1 MHLRAS
7 VRSGQIA
14 HAYLLS
20 GPNGVGKAA
29 LARAFAQSVCCAEPD
44 AVDPSQPCGVCRSC
58 RLIARGAH
66 PDVEEFNLATQ
77 AAIAEKPGRGAT
89 LTIDTV
95 RRIRAN
101 AALFP
106 LESSRRILLVD
117 DAETLQEPAQQ
128 ALLKTLEEPPPAVT
142 IVVIAD
148 EPDALLPTVRSR
160 CREIVVRPLAEQVV
174 ARALVDDGT
183 DIALAQEVAALSR
196 GCPAW
201 AREAIVNPRLLAD
214 RRREQDA
221 ARDWVSSSPYDRLV
235 TAFKLGEQYGKRRDA
250 VVGTVQAAIQVLRE
264 SMLDAAGAVEGEP
277 PLSSTPSAAELGRG
291 IAASLVCLSDLESN
305 VRPRLA
311 LETMVLSWPNLEL
324 RSQ

>member
-1 MHLRAS
+1 MRAI
-7 VRSGQIA
+7 VRSGQIG

-20 GPNGVGKAA
+20 GPKGVGKSA
-29 LARAFAQSVCCAEPD
+29 LAHAFAQSICCREPD
-44 AVDPSQPCGVCRSC
+44 AGDLSQPCGVCRSC
-58 RLIARGAH
+58 RNIARGSH

-77 AAIAEKPGRGAT
+77 AALAEKPGRGAT

-128 ALLKTLEEPPPAVT
+128 ALLKTLEEPPSAVT
-142 IVVIAD
+142 IVVVAD
-148 EPDALLPTVRSR
+148 EAESLLATVRSR
-160 CREIVVRPLAEQVV
+160 CREIVVRPVAEPEV
-174 ARALVDDGT
+174 ARALLDAGADE
-183 DIALAQEVAALSR
+183 ALAQEVAALSR
-196 GCPAW
+196 GRPAW
-201 AREAIVNPRLLAD
+201 ARDAVANPRLLAI
-214 RRREQDA
+214 RRQEQEA
-221 ARDWVSSSPYDRLV
+221 ARVWVGSSPYDRLV
-235 TAFKLGEQYGKRRDA
+235 TAFKLGEQYGKRRDD

-264 SMLDAAGAVEGEP
+264 SMFRAAGAAGGEP
-277 PLSSTPSAAELGRG
+277 PAPSVASTASELGRG
-291 IAASLVCLSDLESN
+291 IAASLTCLSDLEAN

-311 LETMVLSWPNLEL
+311 LETMVLSWPNMEP